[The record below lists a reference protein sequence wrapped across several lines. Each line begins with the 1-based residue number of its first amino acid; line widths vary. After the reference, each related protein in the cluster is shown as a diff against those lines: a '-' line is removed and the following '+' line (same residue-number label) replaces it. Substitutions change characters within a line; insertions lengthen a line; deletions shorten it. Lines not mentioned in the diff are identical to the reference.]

1 VPLLGFIT
9 AGDSVFRLQPWRG
22 VTRSNLATTRTRGGA
37 MLGIL
42 EDFALALAYSALGT
56 FGVILVLDLA
66 KALLG
71 G

>member
-1 VPLLGFIT
+1 
-9 AGDSVFRLQPWRG
+9 
-22 VTRSNLATTRTRGGA
+22 